1 MFVLT
6 GPTLPLLL
14 LFFLLLGELSLDQP
28 LDGGLPRPLP
38 APVISA
44 GSGQAAG
51 QTRLAEIGLPGPVGL
66 LGLGQE
72 GLNAAGEAP
81 RLVLAREPRH
91 GWLGHPGTLEVLLPL
106 RRRLHVD
113 DSSVE
118 MRTVGHW
125 HCDSLQTLSSLLT
138 HSPAAASLLSRSVIS
153 SL

>member
-28 LDGGLPRPLP
+28 LNGGLPRPLP

-44 GSGQAAG
+44 GSGSAAG
-51 QTRLAEIGLPGPVGL
+51 QTRLAEVGLSGPVGL

-72 GLNAAGEAP
+72 GLHAAGEAP
-81 RLVLAREPRH
+81 SLELAGEPRH
-91 GWLGHPGTLEVLLPL
+91 GRLGHPGTLEVLLPL

-125 HCDSLQTLSSLLT
+125 HCDSLQTLTLDTFSSSCFFTL
-138 HSPAAASLLSRSVIS
+138 
-153 SL
+153 